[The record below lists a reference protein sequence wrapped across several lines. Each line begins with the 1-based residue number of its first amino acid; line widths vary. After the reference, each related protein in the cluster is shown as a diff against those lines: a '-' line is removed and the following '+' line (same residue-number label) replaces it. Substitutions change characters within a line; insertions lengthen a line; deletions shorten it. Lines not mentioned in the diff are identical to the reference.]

1 MWALFPSLM
10 SYTRNAAWSAL
21 TYFSCRLHLLST
33 ALFRMTFFQDDI
45 FTLIVSN
52 GRLAHR
58 DLCLVTG
65 ENFLHRLTHSWWFM
79 STLNLIVLF
88 GRSMQDKRCVWEIWE
103 RERFELLLTSQAV
116 CMQFTQLSDVVTHLL
131 SVEDRGQEVAWRDMN
146 PHVHEEVF
154 HAALFLL
161 RRAWMCCL
169 SCSSNKMHKWNPVPR
184 TDLKSYVIVVISV
197 WILERKNAWPALS
210 VIIM

>member
-1 MWALFPSLM
+1 MISSWLEKSQE
-10 SYTRNAAWSAL
+10 
-21 TYFSCRLHLLST
+21 SCRLHLLST

-88 GRSMQDKRCVWEIWE
+88 GRSMQDKRCVRDLRTREIWTSSDLSGSVYAVYTAVRCSYTFVKCGGSRPGGGLE
-103 RERFELLLTSQAV
+103 RHESTCARGSVPCRTV
-116 CMQFTQLSDVVTHLL
+116 FTQKSLDV
-131 SVEDRGQEVAWRDMN
+131 
-146 PHVHEEVF
+146 
-154 HAALFLL
+154 LF
-161 RRAWMCCL
+161 
-169 SCSSNKMHKWNPVPR
+169 
-184 TDLKSYVIVVISV
+184 
-197 WILERKNAWPALS
+197 ILQFQ
-210 VIIM
+210 

>member
-79 STLNLIVLF
+79 STLNLILLF
-88 GRSMQDKRCVWEIWE
+88 GRSMQNKKMCVRDLRKREIWTSSDLSGSVYAVYTAVRCSYTSVKCGGSRPGGGLE
-103 RERFELLLTSQAV
+103 RHESTCARG
-116 CMQFTQLSDVVTHLL
+116 
-131 SVEDRGQEVAWRDMN
+131 SVPCRM
-146 PHVHEEVF
+146 
-154 HAALFLL
+154 FLL
-161 RRAWMCCL
+161 RRAWMCSL

-184 TDLKSYVIVVISV
+184 SDLTSYVIVVISV